1 MGNKSLMGSLE
12 YDETTEEGVINIDWD
27 ELPSNVVGLD
37 ILSDWILGLTDIY
50 NLKVKEVY
58 RSAGDEI

>member
-1 MGNKSLMGSLE
+1 M
-12 YDETTEEGVINIDWD
+12 
-27 ELPSNVVGLD
+27 VGLD

-58 RSAGDEI
+58 RSVRDEI

>member
-1 MGNKSLMGSLE
+1 MGKKSLMGSLE
-12 YDETTEEGVINIDWD
+12 YDEATEEGVVDIDWD
-27 ELPSNVVGLD
+27 KLPGNMVGLD

-58 RSAGDEI
+58 RSVGDEI

>member
-12 YDETTEEGVINIDWD
+12 YDEAIEEGVVNIDWD
-27 ELPSNVVGLD
+27 KLPGNMVGLD
-37 ILSDWILGLTDIY
+37 ILSDWILELTDIY

-58 RSAGDEI
+58 RSVGDEI